1 MNELLY
7 SYFMGVLVFA
17 NISFLCAVLTNADPE
32 EGIKVGLLAGLLWP
46 ILLIICVH
54 AVIIKL
60 VEKRKHR
67 SDD

>member
-60 VEKRKHR
+60 VEKRKR
-67 SDD
+67 RGDY

>member
-7 SYFMGVLVFA
+7 DYLIGVLIFA
-17 NISFLCAVLTNADPE
+17 NISFLCAVLTNAAPE
-32 EGIKVGLLAGLLWP
+32 EGIKVGLLAGFLWP
-46 ILLIICVH
+46 ILLIIWVH

-67 SDD
+67 GDD